1 MTSSLKSKNYCHNF
15 LEHRYQ
21 RFFQNWKYYVIFS
34 YYVMDNWKPNFWI
47 LWPLFSKAWWILSR
61 FRYGYSILK
70 SSNVT
75 ILSFSLCIRIIDV
88 CFSWHMRRA
97 KMKNKV
103 LDVGQDSP
111 DGLDLS
117 ILIFDNLRWKSSPT
131 ITSFRNT
138 LQKSTC
144 RYFHFVN
151 QDMHGFFPFKYW
163 KNK

>member
-1 MTSSLKSKNYCHNF
+1 MMSSEPKMSLWIFCPQMTFHDIPKISQI
-15 LEHRYQ
+15 R
-21 RFFQNWKYYVIFS
+21 V
-34 YYVMDNWKPNFWI
+34 
-47 LWPLFSKAWWILSR
+47 
-61 FRYGYSILK
+61 K

-151 QDMHGFFPFKYW
+151 QDMHGFFPFKY
-163 KNK
+163 

>member
-1 MTSSLKSKNYCHNF
+1 MYDVIRTKNVSVDFCPQMTLHDIPKMSQI
-15 LEHRYQ
+15 R
-21 RFFQNWKYYVIFS
+21 V
-34 YYVMDNWKPNFWI
+34 
-47 LWPLFSKAWWILSR
+47 
-61 FRYGYSILK
+61 K

-151 QDMHGFFPFKYW
+151 QDMHGFFPFKY
-163 KNK
+163 